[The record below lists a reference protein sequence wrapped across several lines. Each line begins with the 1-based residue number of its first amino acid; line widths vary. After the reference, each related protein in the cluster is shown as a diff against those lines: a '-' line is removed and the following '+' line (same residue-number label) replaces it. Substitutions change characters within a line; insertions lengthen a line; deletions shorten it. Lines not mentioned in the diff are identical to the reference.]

1 MTPVAL
7 MSCMRN
13 EGIHILEWLAY
24 HRVIGFGPIVICSND
39 CDDGSD
45 RLLDLLGHQ
54 GLIDHLPNPLQ
65 PGEPPQR
72 RGIDRTLAH
81 LADNPADWLAHL
93 DADEFLNIAP
103 GAAPVQSVVAKA
115 QDAHAIALPWR
126 MFGDNGHQTWPGET
140 LRAFTACEP
149 APDPETVKF
158 KSIFRHRDFVSASDH
173 MPTEPRVE
181 TPLAVN
187 AAGEPLSSAPFFGNP
202 VARYL
207 PVDIALRGGAVVNH
221 YAIRSTDSFRLRQA
235 RGRGM
240 GPAWLKY
247 VPGSMWHRR
256 ANRNESQDRSILRR
270 WPEVEAELARLR
282 ALPGVQGAEADC
294 IAWFLSA
301 RDTIPSEVFKR
312 RPRSGAGP
320 TARTRP

>member
-45 RLLDLLGHQ
+45 HLLDLLAHH
-54 GLIDHLPNPLQ
+54 GLIDHLPNALE

-72 RGIDRTLAH
+72 KGIDRALVH
-81 LADNPADWLAHL
+81 LQDSPADWLAHL

-103 GAAPVQSVVAKA
+103 GAGPVQELIDRA
-115 QDAHAIALPWR
+115 QDAHAIALPWW

-149 APDPETVKF
+149 APDPATVKF
-158 KSIFRHRDFVSASDH
+158 KSIFRHRDFASASDH
-173 MPTEPRVE
+173 MPTAPRVE

-187 AAGEPLSSAPFFGNP
+187 AAGEPLSSAPLFGAP

-207 PVDIALRGGAVVNH
+207 PLDIALRGGAVVNH

-240 GPAWLKY
+240 GAPWPKY

-256 ANRNESQDRSILRR
+256 ANRNEVQDRSILRR
-270 WPEVEAELARLR
+270 WPETEAEIARLR
-282 ALPGVQGAEADC
+282 ALPGVAAAEAAC
-294 IAWFLSA
+294 HAWFL
-301 RDTIPSEVFKR
+301 D
-312 RPRSGAGP
+312 
-320 TARTRP
+320 ARTRPLPDQRTA